1 MTCAEA
7 IDEAEIDH
15 QKEVEL
21 KAITGASRQ
30 KLQVWK
36 ATVTM
41 GAIRVAYD
49 EEGGNDLDRCGSS
62 SSRQRGHTEAT
73 AWQIV

>member
-30 KLQVWK
+30 KLQVWN

-49 EEGGNDLDRCGSS
+49 EEGGDDLDRCGSS
-62 SSRQRGHTEAT
+62 SFKQREHPKAT
-73 AWQIV
+73 AW